1 MRGDLSVPI
10 PDERREPKG
19 WLTLRGVT
27 TNNLK
32 DIDCPIPL
40 GTLTCVTGVSGSGKS
55 SLVVDTLYKHLA
67 LALGIRVDQPGS
79 IRGIDGVE
87 AIFITDDY
95 ELHYSNEDAL
105 KIVQ

>member
-1 MRGDLSVPI
+1 MVYHGSFENLIKHSETLTAKYMRGDLSVPI

-40 GTLTCVTGVSGSGKS
+40 GTLTCV
-55 SLVVDTLYKHLA
+55 VDRYTIGDIMYKRRHFPDILDT
-67 LALGIRVDQPGS
+67 R
-79 IRGIDGVE
+79 
-87 AIFITDDY
+87 F
-95 ELHYSNEDAL
+95 
-105 KIVQ
+105 